1 MQKNS
6 CCDNPELMDSGE
18 SGESGDSMTICF
30 SCKAVFVT
38 GTLATEAPVESSVC
52 CDNQQIAPDSKEGQY
67 VCISCG
73 KIQHDGYLDYYHFDE
88 DGTTSHIEGGRVGDS
103 RQVIRNIKAC
113 KWNFIAYSTRDKI
126 SIKTSSIMA
135 KYSLPSVILPS
146 VMETYDALDHSQGML
161 RGKDMDAICCALI
174 YVTLKKTKNC
184 RSMHECA
191 NMVGVPIKKFTRIL
205 KFVDSKTPTDKSSA
219 VISDKTAMI
228 NQYTSAIG
236 FTVAQRKL
244 VAQHLN
250 TIESAPIAMYTKF
263 AIAMYAVAL
272 QHDEDILEDI
282 VTMLNVRKPTVVKN
296 YEKYLKNM

>member
-1 MQKNS
+1 MQTP
-6 CCDNPELMDSGE
+6 CCDNPELMD
-18 SGESGDSMTICF
+18 SGDSMTICF

-38 GTLATEAPVESSVC
+38 GENQHDHVSPIEYPVC
-52 CDNQQIAPDSKEGQY
+52 CENQQIAPDSKEGQY

-73 KIQHDGYLDYYHFDE
+73 KIQHEGYLDYYHFDE

-103 RQVIRNIKAC
+103 RQVIRNVKAC

-126 SIKTSSIMA
+126 SIKASSIMA

-161 RGKDMDAICCALI
+161 RGKDMDTICSALI

-191 NMVGVPIKKFTRIL
+191 NMVGVPIKKFTRII
-205 KFVDSKTPTDKSSA
+205 KFIDSKTEDKSRT
-219 VISDKTAMI
+219 VVSDKTAMV

-236 FTVAQRKL
+236 FTVAQRKQ
-244 VAQHLN
+244 VAQHLT

-272 QHDEDILEDI
+272 QHDEDVLDDI

-296 YEKYLKNM
+296 YEKYLKNL